1 MRLVVMK
8 MEALWVS
15 ASLVCYALIYWSA
28 IVTVV
33 LMLATITTTVLVI
46 NSAYKSIEVHINLD
60 VQ

>member
-1 MRLVVMK
+1 MK